1 MRSVAGSFKA
11 AAVAYLVACDAS
23 AVAMLHRD
31 SSLRSARIATSAYG
45 AALNRTPGQHGAR
58 QHSAALSPRSHSAL
72 AAPQLVILR

>member
-31 SSLRSARIATSAYG
+31 SSLRSARITARCRPTAWPS
-45 AALNRTPGQHGAR
+45 QHGAR
-58 QHSAALSPRSHSAL
+58 QHSARAQAIAV

>member
-31 SSLRSARIATSAYG
+31 SSLRSARISGPPYRLPEPTRRAPAQ
-45 AALNRTPGQHGAR
+45 RAR
-58 QHSAALSPRSHSAL
+58 RVGSAAGIPR
-72 AAPQLVILR
+72 

>member
-31 SSLRSARIATSAYG
+31 SSLRSARINSTVPPTRWRAPS
-45 AALNRTPGQHGAR
+45 QHGAR
-58 QHSAALSPRSHSAL
+58 QHSARARTAIAV

>member
-31 SSLRSARIATSAYG
+31 SSLRSARIT
-45 AALNRTPGQHGAR
+45 AR
-58 QHSAALSPRSHSAL
+58 CRQPLGRAKRARASTARARIAHWPRRSW
-72 AAPQLVILR
+72 

>member
-31 SSLRSARIATSAYG
+31 SSLRSARITG
-45 AALNRTPGQHGAR
+45 PTRLAAPRGRAPAER
-58 QHSAALSPRSHSAL
+58 RSHSAL

>member
-31 SSLRSARIATSAYG
+31 SSLRSARITARRRQTAW
-45 AALNRTPGQHGAR
+45 PGQHGAR
-58 QHSAALSPRSHSAL
+58 QHSARARTATAV

>member
-31 SSLRSARIATSAYG
+31 SSLRSARI
-45 AALNRTPGQHGAR
+45 QHGAAQPLGR
-58 QHSAALSPRSHSAL
+58 ANTARASTARAL
-72 AAPQLVILR
+72 ARRPPWPRRSW

>member
-31 SSLRSARIATSAYG
+31 SSLRSARITARRRPTAW
-45 AALNRTPGQHGAR
+45 PGQHGAR

>member
-31 SSLRSARIATSAYG
+31 SSLRSARITARCGSTAWP
-45 AALNRTPGQHGAR
+45 RQEGAR
-58 QHSAALSPRSHSAL
+58 QHSARSHSAL

>member
-1 MRSVAGSFKA
+1 MCSVAGSFKA

-31 SSLRSARIATSAYG
+31 SSLRSARITVRPTAC
-45 AALNRTPGQHGAR
+45 PGQHGAR
-58 QHSAALSPRSHSAL
+58 QHSARSLSAL

>member
-31 SSLRSARIATSAYG
+31 SSLRSARITVRQP
-45 AALNRTPGQHGAR
+45 LAR
-58 QHSAALSPRSHSAL
+58 ANTARASTARAL
-72 AAPQLVILR
+72 ARRPPWPRRSW

>member
-31 SSLRSARIATSAYG
+31 SSLRSARITARCRPTAWPS
-45 AALNRTPGQHGAR
+45 QHGAR
-58 QHSAALSPRSHSAL
+58 QHSARARTATAV